1 MKPSTANDNVDTSYK
16 CLKWLNSLQINL
28 IRIINNAINQKSY
41 TLGNDFELDDA
52 LITAQQHNTVNM
64 LFYGLKN
71 SNYSEYAN
79 EVFSTVYSN
88 ILQDEFQRN
97 EIKKICDE
105 FNKNNIDFSTLKGVN
120 LKKLYPSTDMR
131 EMGDAD
137 ILIRSE
143 QYEQIKQIMKRLG
156 FVFIKEEAHD
166 FAWQNSKLYIE
177 LHKSLFDDYRDIYSE
192 VTANYKNSWS
202 LMHPTGNGSEYTF
215 SPEDEFI
222 YLFAHFTKHYK
233 LSGIGI
239 RHLTDLWVFHRAN
252 PDIDMQYVK
261 EHLRQMNLLEFFENV
276 WNTALCWFDGK
287 EFDEM
292 SEYISNEI
300 LSGGSFGTLENQV
313 LSDFI
318 AKEETGTGFS
328 LKFKRNLKYI
338 FLPYKAMAVK
348 YPILNKIPIAL
359 PITWVLRL
367 IDIAVNKRQT
377 LSKYIEEEKFISCD
391 KIAKRKKSLKYVGLK
406 CKN

>member
-1 MKPSTANDNVDTSYK
+1 M
-16 CLKWLNSLQINL
+16 
-28 IRIINNAINQKSY
+28 IINDDYNSTIAIIQCAITNDTCKLSKDFDFNAV
-41 TLGNDFELDDA
+41 LELMGNHGT
-52 LITAQQHNTVNM
+52 INM
-64 LFYGLKN
+64 LYYGLKN
-71 SNYSEYAN
+71 SETQSAEADSI
-79 EVFSTVYSN
+79 FALVYQN
-88 ILQDEFQRN
+88 ILIDEAQKREIAKISDAFQ
-97 EIKKICDE
+97 
-105 FNKNNIDFSTLKGVN
+105 KNGIDFALLKGSR
-120 LKKLYPSTDMR
+120 LKYLYPSTDMR
-131 EMGDAD
+131 SMGDAD
-137 ILIRSE
+137 ILIKTE
-143 QYEQIKQIMKRLG
+143 QYGKIREIMLALG
-156 FVFIKEEAHD
+156 YCEKGEGAHD
-166 FAWQNSKLYIE
+166 FAWICDNLYVE
-177 LHKSLFDDYRDIYSE
+177 LHKSLFGEYRDVYPE
-192 VTANYKNSWS
+192 VDEHYKNSWS
-202 LMHPTGNGSEYTF
+202 LMHPTGNGSEYAF

-252 PDIDMQYVK
+252 TDMDMQYVK

-377 LSKYIEEEKFISCD
+377 LTKYIEEEKFISSD
-391 KIAKRKKSLKYVGLK
+391 KITKRKKSLEYVGLK
-406 CKN
+406 HIN

>member
-1 MKPSTANDNVDTSYK
+1 MIKNGAIIKIIKYSIVTPTICYEKFHCDFSTT
-16 CLKWLNSLQINL
+16 LNLAVSQ
-28 IRIINNAINQKSY
+28 S
-41 TLGNDFELDDA
+41 
-52 LITAQQHNTVNM
+52 TVNM
-64 LFYGLKN
+64 LYYGLKN
-71 SNYSEYAN
+71 SETQSAEADSI
-79 EVFSTVYSN
+79 FALVYQN
-88 ILQDEFQRN
+88 ILIDEAQKREIAKISDAFQ
-97 EIKKICDE
+97 
-105 FNKNNIDFSTLKGVN
+105 KNGIDYALLKGSR
-120 LKKLYPSTDMR
+120 LKYLYPSTDMR
-131 EMGDAD
+131 SMGDAD
-137 ILIRSE
+137 ILIKTE
-143 QYEQIKQIMKRLG
+143 QYEKIREIMLALG
-156 FVFIKEEAHD
+156 YCEKGEGAHD
-166 FAWQNSKLYIE
+166 FAWICDNLYVE
-177 LHKSLFDDYRDIYSE
+177 LHKSLFGEYRDVYPE
-192 VTANYKNSWS
+192 VDEHYKNSWS

-318 AKEETGTGFS
+318 AKEETGTGFF
-328 LKFKRNLKYI
+328 LKFKRNLKYV

-377 LSKYIEEEKFISCD
+377 LTKYIEEEKFISSD
-391 KIAKRKKSLKYVGLK
+391 KITKRKKSLEYVGLK
-406 CKN
+406 HIN

>member
-1 MKPSTANDNVDTSYK
+1 M
-16 CLKWLNSLQINL
+16 
-28 IRIINNAINQKSY
+28 IINDDYNSTIAITQCAIINDTGKLSKDFDFNAV
-41 TLGNDFELDDA
+41 LELMGNHGT
-52 LITAQQHNTVNM
+52 INM
-64 LFYGLKN
+64 LYYGLKN
-71 SNYSEYAN
+71 SETQSAEADSI
-79 EVFSTVYSN
+79 FALVYQN
-88 ILQDEFQRN
+88 ILIDEAQNREIAKISDAFQ
-97 EIKKICDE
+97 
-105 FNKNNIDFSTLKGVN
+105 KNGIDYALLKGSR
-120 LKKLYPSTDMR
+120 LKYLYPSTDMR
-131 EMGDAD
+131 SMGDAD
-137 ILIRSE
+137 ILIKTE
-143 QYEQIKQIMKRLG
+143 QYEKIREIMLALG
-156 FVFIKEEAHD
+156 YCEKGEGAHD
-166 FAWQNSKLYIE
+166 FAWICDNLYVE
-177 LHKSLFDDYRDIYSE
+177 LHKSLFGEYRDVYPE
-192 VTANYKNSWS
+192 VDEHYKNSWS
-202 LMHPTGNGSEYTF
+202 LMHPTGNGSEYAF

-377 LSKYIEEEKFISCD
+377 LSKYIEEEKFISGD

>member
-1 MKPSTANDNVDTSYK
+1 MITPLYYSIIKTTCSAVNTTSY
-16 CLKWLNSLQINL
+16 LSNE
-28 IRIINNAINQKSY
+28 
-41 TLGNDFELDDA
+41 GFEFDDA
-52 LITAQQHNTVNM
+52 LKLVTAHNTINM
-64 LFYGLKN
+64 LYYGLKN
-71 SNYSEYAN
+71 SETQSAEADSI
-79 EVFSTVYSN
+79 FALVYQN
-88 ILQDEFQRN
+88 ILIDEAQKREIAKISDAFQ
-97 EIKKICDE
+97 
-105 FNKNNIDFSTLKGVN
+105 KNGIDFALLKGSR
-120 LKKLYPSTDMR
+120 LKYLYPSTDMR
-131 EMGDAD
+131 SMGDAD
-137 ILIRSE
+137 ILIKTE
-143 QYEQIKQIMKRLG
+143 QYGKIREIMLSLG
-156 FVFIKEEAHD
+156 YCEKGEGAHD
-166 FAWQNSKLYIE
+166 FAWIGDNLYVE
-177 LHKSLFDDYRDIYSE
+177 LHKSLFGEYRDVYPE
-192 VTANYKNSWS
+192 VDEHYKNSWS
-202 LMHPTGNGSEYTF
+202 LMHPTGNGSEYAF

-252 PDIDMQYVK
+252 PDMDMQYVK
-261 EHLRQMNLLEFFENV
+261 EHLRQMNLLDFFENV

-287 EFDEM
+287 EFDEL

-318 AKEETGTGFS
+318 AKNETGTGPS

-377 LSKYIEEEKFISCD
+377 LTKYIEEEKFISSD
-391 KIAKRKKSLKYVGLK
+391 KITKRKKSLEYVGLK
-406 CKN
+406 HIN

>member
-1 MKPSTANDNVDTSYK
+1 MIKNGAIIKIIKYSIVTPTICYEKFHCDFSTT
-16 CLKWLNSLQINL
+16 LNLAVSQ
-28 IRIINNAINQKSY
+28 
-41 TLGNDFELDDA
+41 
-52 LITAQQHNTVNM
+52 NTVNM
-64 LFYGLKN
+64 LYYGLKN
-71 SNYSEYAN
+71 SETQSAEADSI
-79 EVFSTVYSN
+79 FALVYQN
-88 ILQDEFQRN
+88 ILIDEAQKREIAKISDAFQ
-97 EIKKICDE
+97 
-105 FNKNNIDFSTLKGVN
+105 KNGIDYALLKGSR
-120 LKKLYPSTDMR
+120 LKYLYPSTDMR
-131 EMGDAD
+131 SMGDAD
-137 ILIRSE
+137 ILIKTE
-143 QYEQIKQIMKRLG
+143 QYEKIREIMLALG
-156 FVFIKEEAHD
+156 YCEKGEGAHD
-166 FAWQNSKLYIE
+166 FAWICDNLYVE
-177 LHKSLFDDYRDIYSE
+177 LHKSLFGEYRDVYPE
-192 VTANYKNSWS
+192 VDEHYKNSWS
-202 LMHPTGNGSEYTF
+202 LMNPTGNGSEYTF

-252 PDIDMQYVK
+252 PDMDMQYVK
-261 EHLRQMNLLEFFENV
+261 EHLRQMNLLDFFENV

-377 LSKYIEEEKFISCD
+377 LSKYIEEEKFISSD
-391 KIAKRKKSLKYVGLK
+391 KITKRKKSLEYVGLK
-406 CKN
+406 HIN

>member
-1 MKPSTANDNVDTSYK
+1 M
-16 CLKWLNSLQINL
+16 
-28 IRIINNAINQKSY
+28 IINDDYNSTIAITQCAIINDTGKLSKDFDFNAV
-41 TLGNDFELDDA
+41 LELMGNHGT
-52 LITAQQHNTVNM
+52 INM
-64 LFYGLKN
+64 LYYGLKN
-71 SNYSEYAN
+71 SETQSAEADSI
-79 EVFSTVYSN
+79 FALVYQN
-88 ILQDEFQRN
+88 ILIDEAQKREIAKISDAFQ
-97 EIKKICDE
+97 
-105 FNKNNIDFSTLKGVN
+105 KNGIDYALLKGSR
-120 LKKLYPSTDMR
+120 LKYLYPSTDMR
-131 EMGDAD
+131 SMGDAD
-137 ILIRSE
+137 ILIKTE
-143 QYEQIKQIMKRLG
+143 QYEKIREIMLALG
-156 FVFIKEEAHD
+156 YCEKGEGAHD
-166 FAWQNSKLYIE
+166 FAWICDNLYVE
-177 LHKSLFDDYRDIYSE
+177 LHKSLFGEYRDVYPE
-192 VTANYKNSWS
+192 VDEHYKNSWS

-239 RHLTDLWVFHRAN
+239 RHLSDLWVFHRAN

-318 AKEETGTGFS
+318 AKNETGTGFS

-377 LSKYIEEEKFISCD
+377 LSKYIEEEKFISGD

>member
-1 MKPSTANDNVDTSYK
+1 MIKNGAIIKIIKYSIVTPTICYEKFHCDFSTT
-16 CLKWLNSLQINL
+16 LNLAVSQ
-28 IRIINNAINQKSY
+28 
-41 TLGNDFELDDA
+41 
-52 LITAQQHNTVNM
+52 NTVNM
-64 LFYGLKN
+64 LYYGLKN
-71 SNYSEYAN
+71 SETQ
-79 EVFSTVYSN
+79 STEADSIFALVYQN
-88 ILQDEFQRN
+88 ILIDEAQKREIAKISDAFQ
-97 EIKKICDE
+97 
-105 FNKNNIDFSTLKGVN
+105 KNGIDYALLKGSR
-120 LKKLYPSTDMR
+120 LKYLYPSTDMR
-131 EMGDAD
+131 SMGDAD
-137 ILIRSE
+137 ILIKTE
-143 QYEQIKQIMKRLG
+143 QYGKIREIMLALG
-156 FVFIKEEAHD
+156 YCEKGEGAHD
-166 FAWQNSKLYIE
+166 FAWIGDNLYVE
-177 LHKSLFDDYRDIYSE
+177 LHKSLFGEYRDVYPE
-192 VTANYKNSWS
+192 VDEHYKNSWL

-252 PDIDMQYVK
+252 PDMDMQYVK
-261 EHLRQMNLLEFFENV
+261 EHLRQMNLLDFFENV

-318 AKEETGTGFS
+318 AKNETGTGPS

-338 FLPYKAMAVK
+338 FLPHKAMAVK

-377 LSKYIEEEKFISCD
+377 LSKYIEEEKFISSD
-391 KIAKRKKSLKYVGLK
+391 KITKRKKSLEYVGLK
-406 CKN
+406 HTN

>member
-1 MKPSTANDNVDTSYK
+1 M
-16 CLKWLNSLQINL
+16 
-28 IRIINNAINQKSY
+28 IINDDYNSTIAITQCAIINDTGKLSKDFDFNAV
-41 TLGNDFELDDA
+41 LELMGNHGT
-52 LITAQQHNTVNM
+52 INM
-64 LFYGLKN
+64 LYYGLKN
-71 SNYSEYAN
+71 SETQ
-79 EVFSTVYSN
+79 STEADSIFALVYQN
-88 ILQDEFQRN
+88 ILIDEAQKREIAKISDAFQ
-97 EIKKICDE
+97 
-105 FNKNNIDFSTLKGVN
+105 KNGIDYALLKGSR
-120 LKKLYPSTDMR
+120 LKYLYPSTDMR
-131 EMGDAD
+131 SMGDAD
-137 ILIRSE
+137 ILIKTE
-143 QYEQIKQIMKRLG
+143 QYEKIREIMLALG
-156 FVFIKEEAHD
+156 YCEKGEGAHD
-166 FAWQNSKLYIE
+166 FAWICDNLYVE
-177 LHKSLFDDYRDIYSE
+177 LHKSLFGEYRDVYPE
-192 VTANYKNSWS
+192 VDEHYKNSWS
-202 LMHPTGNGSEYTF
+202 LMHPTGNGSEYAF

-318 AKEETGTGFS
+318 AKAETGTGFS
-328 LKFKRNLKYI
+328 LKFKRNLKYV

-377 LSKYIEEEKFISCD
+377 LTKYIEEEKFISSD
-391 KIAKRKKSLKYVGLK
+391 KITKRKKSLEYVGLK
-406 CKN
+406 HIN

>member
-1 MKPSTANDNVDTSYK
+1 MYV
-16 CLKWLNSLQINL
+16 
-28 IRIINNAINQKSY
+28 
-41 TLGNDFELDDA
+41 
-52 LITAQQHNTVNM
+52 
-64 LFYGLKN
+64 
-71 SNYSEYAN
+71 
-79 EVFSTVYSN
+79 
-88 ILQDEFQRN
+88 
-97 EIKKICDE
+97 
-105 FNKNNIDFSTLKGVN
+105 
-120 LKKLYPSTDMR
+120 
-131 EMGDAD
+131 
-137 ILIRSE
+137 
-143 QYEQIKQIMKRLG
+143 
-156 FVFIKEEAHD
+156 
-166 FAWQNSKLYIE
+166 E
-177 LHKSLFDDYRDIYSE
+177 LHKSLFGEYRDVYPE
-192 VTANYKNSWS
+192 VDEHYKNSWS

-292 SEYISNEI
+292 SEYISNEM

-377 LSKYIEEEKFISCD
+377 LTKYIEEEKFISSD
-391 KIAKRKKSLKYVGLK
+391 KITKRKKSLEYVGLK
-406 CKN
+406 HIN

>member
-1 MKPSTANDNVDTSYK
+1 MIINDDYNSTIAITQ
-16 CLKWLNSLQINL
+16 CA
-28 IRIINNAINQKSY
+28 IINNTGKLSKDFDFNAV
-41 TLGNDFELDDA
+41 LELMGNHGT
-52 LITAQQHNTVNM
+52 INM
-64 LFYGLKN
+64 LYYGLKN
-71 SNYSEYAN
+71 SETHSAEADSI
-79 EVFSTVYSN
+79 FALVYQN
-88 ILQDEFQRN
+88 ILIDEAQKREIAKISDAFQ
-97 EIKKICDE
+97 
-105 FNKNNIDFSTLKGVN
+105 KNGIDFALLKGSR
-120 LKKLYPSTDMR
+120 LKYLYPSTDMR
-131 EMGDAD
+131 SMGDAD
-137 ILIRSE
+137 ILIKTE
-143 QYEQIKQIMKRLG
+143 QYGKIREIMLSLG
-156 FVFIKEEAHD
+156 YCEKGEGAHD
-166 FAWQNSKLYIE
+166 FAWIGDNLYVE
-177 LHKSLFDDYRDIYSE
+177 LHKSLFGEYRDVYPE
-192 VTANYKNSWS
+192 VDEHYKNSWS

-252 PDIDMQYVK
+252 PDMDMQYVK
-261 EHLRQMNLLEFFENV
+261 EHLRQMNLLDFFENV

-318 AKEETGTGFS
+318 AKNETGTGPS

-377 LSKYIEEEKFISCD
+377 LSKYIEEEKFISSD
-391 KIAKRKKSLKYVGLK
+391 KITKRKKSLEYVGLK
-406 CKN
+406 HTN

>member
-1 MKPSTANDNVDTSYK
+1 M
-16 CLKWLNSLQINL
+16 
-28 IRIINNAINQKSY
+28 IINDDYNSTIAITQCAIINDTGKLSKDFDFNAV
-41 TLGNDFELDDA
+41 LELMGNHGT
-52 LITAQQHNTVNM
+52 INM
-64 LFYGLKN
+64 LYYGLKN
-71 SNYSEYAN
+71 SETQ
-79 EVFSTVYSN
+79 STEADSIFALVYQN
-88 ILQDEFQRN
+88 ILIDEAQKREIAKISDAFQ
-97 EIKKICDE
+97 
-105 FNKNNIDFSTLKGVN
+105 KNGIDYALLKGSR
-120 LKKLYPSTDMR
+120 LKYLYPSTDMR
-131 EMGDAD
+131 SMGDAD
-137 ILIRSE
+137 ILIKTE
-143 QYEQIKQIMKRLG
+143 QYEKIREIMLALG
-156 FVFIKEEAHD
+156 YCEKGEGAHD
-166 FAWQNSKLYIE
+166 FAWICDNLYVE
-177 LHKSLFDDYRDIYSE
+177 LHKSLFGEYRDVYPE
-192 VTANYKNSWS
+192 VDEHYKNSWS
-202 LMHPTGNGSEYTF
+202 LMHPTGNGSEYAF

-318 AKEETGTGFS
+318 AKEKTGTGFS
-328 LKFKRNLKYI
+328 LKFKRNLKYV

-377 LSKYIEEEKFISCD
+377 LSKYIEEEKFISGD

>member
-1 MKPSTANDNVDTSYK
+1 MIKNGAIIKIIKYSIVTPTICYEKFHCDFSTT
-16 CLKWLNSLQINL
+16 LNLAVSQ
-28 IRIINNAINQKSY
+28 
-41 TLGNDFELDDA
+41 
-52 LITAQQHNTVNM
+52 NTVNM
-64 LFYGLKN
+64 LYYGLKN
-71 SNYSEYAN
+71 SETQSAEADSI
-79 EVFSTVYSN
+79 FALVYQN
-88 ILQDEFQRN
+88 ILIDEAQKREIAKISDAFQ
-97 EIKKICDE
+97 
-105 FNKNNIDFSTLKGVN
+105 KNGIDYALLKGSR
-120 LKKLYPSTDMR
+120 LRYLYPSTDMR
-131 EMGDAD
+131 SMGDAD
-137 ILIRSE
+137 ILIKTE
-143 QYEQIKQIMKRLG
+143 QYGKIREIMLALG
-156 FVFIKEEAHD
+156 YCEKGEGAHD
-166 FAWQNSKLYIE
+166 FAWIGDNLYVE
-177 LHKSLFDDYRDIYSE
+177 LHKSLFGEYRDVYPE
-192 VTANYKNSWS
+192 VDEHYKNSWS

-215 SPEDEFI
+215 SPEDEF
-222 YLFAHFTKHYK
+222 
-233 LSGIGI
+233 SGIGI

-252 PDIDMQYVK
+252 PDMDMQYVK

-318 AKEETGTGFS
+318 AKNETGMRFS

-377 LSKYIEEEKFISCD
+377 LSKYIEEEKFISSD
-391 KIAKRKKSLKYVGLK
+391 KITKRKKSLEYVGLK
-406 CKN
+406 HTN

>member
-1 MKPSTANDNVDTSYK
+1 M
-16 CLKWLNSLQINL
+16 
-28 IRIINNAINQKSY
+28 IINDDYNSTIAIIQCAITNDTCKLSKDFDFNAV
-41 TLGNDFELDDA
+41 LELMGNHGT
-52 LITAQQHNTVNM
+52 INM
-64 LFYGLKN
+64 LYYGLKN
-71 SNYSEYAN
+71 SETQSAEADSI
-79 EVFSTVYSN
+79 FALVYQN
-88 ILQDEFQRN
+88 ILIDEAQKREIAKISDAFQ
-97 EIKKICDE
+97 
-105 FNKNNIDFSTLKGVN
+105 KNGIDYALLKGSR
-120 LKKLYPSTDMR
+120 LKYLYPSTDMR
-131 EMGDAD
+131 SMGDAD
-137 ILIRSE
+137 ILIKTE
-143 QYEQIKQIMKRLG
+143 QYEKIREIMLALG
-156 FVFIKEEAHD
+156 YCEKDEGAHD
-166 FAWQNSKLYIE
+166 FAWICDNLYVE
-177 LHKSLFDDYRDIYSE
+177 LHKSLFGEYRDVYPE
-192 VTANYKNSWS
+192 VDEHYKNSWS

-328 LKFKRNLKYI
+328 LKFKRNLKYV

-367 IDIAVNKRQT
+367 IDIAVNKRNT
-377 LSKYIEEEKFISCD
+377 LSKYIEEEKFISGD

>member
-1 MKPSTANDNVDTSYK
+1 MNVGISNNIIANIIHSALNASAYQLDKDLKFDDILELMTA
-16 CLKWLNSLQINL
+16 
-28 IRIINNAINQKSY
+28 
-41 TLGNDFELDDA
+41 
-52 LITAQQHNTVNM
+52 HNTINM
-64 LFYGLKN
+64 LYYGLKN
-71 SNYSEYAN
+71 SETQSAEADSI
-79 EVFSTVYSN
+79 FALVYQN
-88 ILQDEFQRN
+88 ILIDEAQKREIAKISDAFQ
-97 EIKKICDE
+97 
-105 FNKNNIDFSTLKGVN
+105 KNGIDYALLKGSR
-120 LKKLYPSTDMR
+120 LKYLYPSTDMR
-131 EMGDAD
+131 SMGDAD
-137 ILIRSE
+137 ILIKTE
-143 QYEQIKQIMKRLG
+143 QYEKIREIMLALG
-156 FVFIKEEAHD
+156 YCEKGEGAHD
-166 FAWQNSKLYIE
+166 FAWICDNLYVE
-177 LHKSLFDDYRDIYSE
+177 LHKSLFGEYRDVYPE
-192 VTANYKNSWS
+192 VDEHYKNSWS
-202 LMHPTGNGSEYTF
+202 LMNPTGNGSEYTF

-377 LSKYIEEEKFISCD
+377 LTKYIEEEKFISSD
-391 KIAKRKKSLKYVGLK
+391 KITKRKKSLEYVGLK
-406 CKN
+406 HIN

>member
-1 MKPSTANDNVDTSYK
+1 MPPQFMIKNGAIIKIIKYSIVTPTICYEKFHCDFSTT
-16 CLKWLNSLQINL
+16 LNLAVS
-28 IRIINNAINQKSY
+28 
-41 TLGNDFELDDA
+41 
-52 LITAQQHNTVNM
+52 HNTVNM
-64 LFYGLKN
+64 LYYGLKN
-71 SNYSEYAN
+71 SETQSAEADSI
-79 EVFSTVYSN
+79 FALVYQN
-88 ILQDEFQRN
+88 ILIDEAQKREIAKISDAFQ
-97 EIKKICDE
+97 
-105 FNKNNIDFSTLKGVN
+105 KNGIDYALLKGSR
-120 LKKLYPSTDMR
+120 LKYLYPSTDMR
-131 EMGDAD
+131 SMGDAD
-137 ILIRSE
+137 ILIKTE
-143 QYEQIKQIMKRLG
+143 QYEKIREIMLALG
-156 FVFIKEEAHD
+156 YCEKGEGAHD
-166 FAWQNSKLYIE
+166 FAWICDNLYVE
-177 LHKSLFDDYRDIYSE
+177 LHKSLFGEYRDVYPE
-192 VTANYKNSWS
+192 VDEHYKNSWS
-202 LMHPTGNGSEYTF
+202 LMHPTGNGSEYAF

-338 FLPYKAMAVK
+338 FLPYKAMEVK

-367 IDIAVNKRQT
+367 IDIAVNKRNT
-377 LSKYIEEEKFISCD
+377 LDKYIEEEKFISGD

>member
-1 MKPSTANDNVDTSYK
+1 M
-16 CLKWLNSLQINL
+16 
-28 IRIINNAINQKSY
+28 IINDDYNSTIAITQCAIINDTGKLSKDFDFNAV
-41 TLGNDFELDDA
+41 LELMGNHGT
-52 LITAQQHNTVNM
+52 INM
-64 LFYGLKN
+64 LYYGLKN
-71 SNYSEYAN
+71 SETQSAEADSI
-79 EVFSTVYSN
+79 FALVYQN
-88 ILQDEFQRN
+88 ILIDEAQKREIAKISDAFQ
-97 EIKKICDE
+97 
-105 FNKNNIDFSTLKGVN
+105 KNGIDYALLKGSR
-120 LKKLYPSTDMR
+120 LKYLYPSTDMR
-131 EMGDAD
+131 SMGDAD
-137 ILIRSE
+137 ILIKTE
-143 QYEQIKQIMKRLG
+143 QYEKIREIMLALG
-156 FVFIKEEAHD
+156 YCEKGEGAHD
-166 FAWQNSKLYIE
+166 FAWICDNLYVE
-177 LHKSLFDDYRDIYSE
+177 LHKSLFGEYRDVYPE
-192 VTANYKNSWS
+192 VDEHYKNSWS

-328 LKFKRNLKYI
+328 LKFKRNLKYV

-377 LSKYIEEEKFISCD
+377 LSKYIEEEKFISGD

>member
-1 MKPSTANDNVDTSYK
+1 MNYLPNIVKSCICNKPCIIDSTFD
-16 CLKWLNSLQINL
+16 LKKVLSI
-28 IRIINNAINQKSY
+28 A
-41 TLGNDFELDDA
+41 
-52 LITAQQHNTVNM
+52 TAHNTINM
-64 LFYGLKN
+64 LYYGLKN
-71 SNYSEYAN
+71 SETQSAEADSI
-79 EVFSTVYSN
+79 FALVYQN
-88 ILQDEFQRN
+88 ILIDEAQKREIAKISDAFQ
-97 EIKKICDE
+97 
-105 FNKNNIDFSTLKGVN
+105 KNGIDYALLKGSR
-120 LKKLYPSTDMR
+120 LKYLYPSTDMR
-131 EMGDAD
+131 SMGDAD
-137 ILIRSE
+137 ILIKTE
-143 QYEQIKQIMKRLG
+143 QYGKIREIMLALG
-156 FVFIKEEAHD
+156 YCEKGEGAHD
-166 FAWQNSKLYIE
+166 FAWICDNLYVE
-177 LHKSLFDDYRDIYSE
+177 LHKSLFGEYRDVYPE
-192 VTANYKNSWS
+192 VDEHYKNSWS

-261 EHLRQMNLLEFFENV
+261 EHLRQMNLLDFFENV
-276 WNTALCWFDGK
+276 WNTALCWFDCK

-318 AKEETGTGFS
+318 AKEETGAGFS

-377 LSKYIEEEKFISCD
+377 LSKYIEEEKFISGD

>member
-1 MKPSTANDNVDTSYK
+1 MIKNGAIIKIIKYSIVTPTICYEKFHCDFSTT
-16 CLKWLNSLQINL
+16 LNLAVSQ
-28 IRIINNAINQKSY
+28 
-41 TLGNDFELDDA
+41 
-52 LITAQQHNTVNM
+52 NTVNM
-64 LFYGLKN
+64 LYYGLKN
-71 SNYSEYAN
+71 SETQSAEADSI
-79 EVFSTVYSN
+79 FALVYQN
-88 ILQDEFQRN
+88 ILIDEAQKREIAKISDAFQ
-97 EIKKICDE
+97 
-105 FNKNNIDFSTLKGVN
+105 KNGIDYALLKGSR
-120 LKKLYPSTDMR
+120 LRYLYPSTDMR
-131 EMGDAD
+131 SMGDAD
-137 ILIRSE
+137 ILIKTE
-143 QYEQIKQIMKRLG
+143 QYGKIREIMLALG
-156 FVFIKEEAHD
+156 YCEKGEGAHD
-166 FAWQNSKLYIE
+166 FAWIGDNLYVE
-177 LHKSLFDDYRDIYSE
+177 LHKSLFGEYRDVYPE
-192 VTANYKNSWS
+192 VDEHYKNSWS

-252 PDIDMQYVK
+252 PDMDMQYVK

-318 AKEETGTGFS
+318 AKNETGMRFS

-377 LSKYIEEEKFISCD
+377 LSKYIEEEKFISSD
-391 KIAKRKKSLKYVGLK
+391 KITKRKKSLEYVGLK
-406 CKN
+406 HTN

>member
-1 MKPSTANDNVDTSYK
+1 M
-16 CLKWLNSLQINL
+16 
-28 IRIINNAINQKSY
+28 IINDDYNSTIAIIQCAITNDTCKLSKDFDFNAV
-41 TLGNDFELDDA
+41 LELMGNHGT
-52 LITAQQHNTVNM
+52 INM
-64 LFYGLKN
+64 LYYGLKN
-71 SNYSEYAN
+71 FETQSAEADSIFAL
-79 EVFSTVYSN
+79 VYQN
-88 ILQDEFQRN
+88 ILIDEAQKREIAKISDAFQ
-97 EIKKICDE
+97 
-105 FNKNNIDFSTLKGVN
+105 KNGIDYALLKGSR
-120 LKKLYPSTDMR
+120 LKYLYPSTDMR
-131 EMGDAD
+131 SMGDAD
-137 ILIRSE
+137 ILIKTE
-143 QYEQIKQIMKRLG
+143 QYDKIREIMLALG
-156 FVFIKEEAHD
+156 YCEKGEGAHD
-166 FAWQNSKLYIE
+166 FAWICDNLYVE
-177 LHKSLFDDYRDIYSE
+177 LHKSLFGEYRDVYPE
-192 VTANYKNSWS
+192 VDEHYKNSWS
-202 LMHPTGNGSEYTF
+202 LMHPTGNGSEYAF

-348 YPILNKIPIAL
+348 YPILNKIPIVL

-377 LSKYIEEEKFISCD
+377 LSKYIEEEKFISGD

-406 CKN
+406 QKD

>member
-1 MKPSTANDNVDTSYK
+1 M
-16 CLKWLNSLQINL
+16 
-28 IRIINNAINQKSY
+28 IINDDYNSTIAITQCAIINDTGKLSKDFDFNAV
-41 TLGNDFELDDA
+41 LELMGNHGT
-52 LITAQQHNTVNM
+52 INM
-64 LFYGLKN
+64 LYYGLKN
-71 SNYSEYAN
+71 SETQSAEADSI
-79 EVFSTVYSN
+79 FALVYQN
-88 ILQDEFQRN
+88 ILIDEAQKREIAKISDAFQ
-97 EIKKICDE
+97 
-105 FNKNNIDFSTLKGVN
+105 KNGIDYALLKGSR
-120 LKKLYPSTDMR
+120 LKYLYPSTDMR
-131 EMGDAD
+131 SMGDAD
-137 ILIRSE
+137 ILIKTE
-143 QYEQIKQIMKRLG
+143 QYEKIREIMLALG
-156 FVFIKEEAHD
+156 YCEKGEGAHD
-166 FAWQNSKLYIE
+166 FAWICDNLYVE
-177 LHKSLFDDYRDIYSE
+177 LHKSLFGEYRDVYPE
-192 VTANYKNSWS
+192 VDEHYKNSWS

-318 AKEETGTGFS
+318 AKNETGTGFS

-377 LSKYIEEEKFISCD
+377 LSKYIEEEKFISGD

>member
-1 MKPSTANDNVDTSYK
+1 MNVGISNNIIANIIHSALNASAYQPGKNFKFDDILELMTA
-16 CLKWLNSLQINL
+16 
-28 IRIINNAINQKSY
+28 
-41 TLGNDFELDDA
+41 
-52 LITAQQHNTVNM
+52 HNTINM
-64 LFYGLKN
+64 LYYGLKN
-71 SNYSEYAN
+71 SETQSVEADSI
-79 EVFSTVYSN
+79 FALVYQN
-88 ILQDEFQRN
+88 ILIDEAQKREIAKISDAFQ
-97 EIKKICDE
+97 
-105 FNKNNIDFSTLKGVN
+105 KNGIDYALLKGSR
-120 LKKLYPSTDMR
+120 LKYLYPSTDMR
-131 EMGDAD
+131 SMGDAD
-137 ILIRSE
+137 ILIKTE
-143 QYEQIKQIMKRLG
+143 QYEKIREIMLALG
-156 FVFIKEEAHD
+156 YCEKGEGAHD
-166 FAWQNSKLYIE
+166 FAWIGDNLYVE
-177 LHKSLFDDYRDIYSE
+177 LHKSLFGEYRDVYPE
-192 VTANYKNSWS
+192 VDEHYKNSWS
-202 LMHPTGNGSEYTF
+202 LMHPTGNGSEYAF

-252 PDIDMQYVK
+252 PDMDMQYVK

-377 LSKYIEEEKFISCD
+377 LSKYIEEEKFISGD

>member
-1 MKPSTANDNVDTSYK
+1 MITLLYYSIIKTTCSAVNATSY
-16 CLKWLNSLQINL
+16 LSNE
-28 IRIINNAINQKSY
+28 
-41 TLGNDFELDDA
+41 GFEFDDA
-52 LITAQQHNTVNM
+52 LKLMTAHNTINM
-64 LFYGLKN
+64 LYYGLKN
-71 SNYSEYAN
+71 SETKSAEADNIFAL
-79 EVFSTVYSN
+79 VYQN
-88 ILQDEFQRN
+88 ILIDEAQKREIAKISDAFQ
-97 EIKKICDE
+97 
-105 FNKNNIDFSTLKGVN
+105 KNGIDYALLKGSR
-120 LKKLYPSTDMR
+120 LKYLYPSTDMR
-131 EMGDAD
+131 SMGDAD
-137 ILIRSE
+137 ILIKTE
-143 QYEQIKQIMKRLG
+143 QYEKIREIMLALG
-156 FVFIKEEAHD
+156 YCEKGEGAHD
-166 FAWQNSKLYIE
+166 FAWIGDNLYVE
-177 LHKSLFDDYRDIYSE
+177 LHKSLFGEYRDVYPE
-192 VTANYKNSWS
+192 VDEHYKNSWS
-202 LMHPTGNGSEYTF
+202 LMHPTGNGSEYAF

-252 PDIDMQYVK
+252 PDMDMQYVK
-261 EHLRQMNLLEFFENV
+261 EHLRQMNLLDFFENV

-318 AKEETGTGFS
+318 AKNETGTGPS
-328 LKFKRNLKYI
+328 LKLKRNLKYI

-359 PITWVLRL
+359 PITWVIRL

-377 LSKYIEEEKFISCD
+377 LSKYIEEEKFISSD
-391 KIAKRKKSLKYVGLK
+391 KITKRKKSLEYVGLK
-406 CKN
+406 HTN

>member
-1 MKPSTANDNVDTSYK
+1 MITNDDY
-16 CLKWLNSLQINL
+16 NSSIAITHCAITNDICKLSKDFDF
-28 IRIINNAINQKSY
+28 NAV
-41 TLGNDFELDDA
+41 LELMGNHGT
-52 LITAQQHNTVNM
+52 INM
-64 LFYGLKN
+64 LYYGLKN
-71 SNYSEYAN
+71 SDTGSALADEL
-79 EVFSTVYSN
+79 FPIVYQN
-88 ILQDEFQRN
+88 ILVDEAQKR
-97 EIKKICDE
+97 EVSKICAA
-105 FNKNNIDFSTLKGVN
+105 FAKNQIDHAPLKGSR
-120 LKKLYPSTDMR
+120 LKQLYPTTDMR
-131 EMGDAD
+131 SMGDAD
-137 ILIRSE
+137 ILIKTE
-143 QYEQIKQIMKRLG
+143 QYGKIREIMLSLG
-156 FVFIKEEAHD
+156 YCEKGEGAHD
-166 FAWQNSKLYIE
+166 FAWICDNLYVE
-177 LHKSLFDDYRDIYSE
+177 LHKSLFGEYRDVYPE
-192 VTANYKNSWS
+192 VDEHYKNSWS

-328 LKFKRNLKYI
+328 LKFKRNLKYV

-367 IDIAVNKRQT
+367 IDIAVNKRNT
-377 LSKYIEEEKFISCD
+377 LSKYIEEEKFISGD

>member
-1 MKPSTANDNVDTSYK
+1 M
-16 CLKWLNSLQINL
+16 
-28 IRIINNAINQKSY
+28 IINDDYNSTIAIIQCAITNDTCKLSKDFDFNAV
-41 TLGNDFELDDA
+41 LELMGNHGT
-52 LITAQQHNTVNM
+52 INM
-64 LFYGLKN
+64 LYYGLKN
-71 SNYSEYAN
+71 SETQSAEADSI
-79 EVFSTVYSN
+79 FALVYQN
-88 ILQDEFQRN
+88 ILIDEAQKREIAKISDAFQ
-97 EIKKICDE
+97 
-105 FNKNNIDFSTLKGVN
+105 KNGIDYALLKGSR
-120 LKKLYPSTDMR
+120 LKYLYPSTDMR
-131 EMGDAD
+131 SMGDAD
-137 ILIRSE
+137 ILIKTE
-143 QYEQIKQIMKRLG
+143 QYEKIREIMLALG
-156 FVFIKEEAHD
+156 YCEKGEGAHD
-166 FAWQNSKLYIE
+166 FAWICDNLYVE
-177 LHKSLFDDYRDIYSE
+177 LHKSLFGEYRDVYPE
-192 VTANYKNSWS
+192 VDEHYKNSWS
-202 LMHPTGNGSEYTF
+202 LMHPTGNGSEYAF

-252 PDIDMQYVK
+252 PDMDMQYVK

-328 LKFKRNLKYI
+328 LKFKRNLKYV

-377 LSKYIEEEKFISCD
+377 LTKYIEEEKFISSD
-391 KIAKRKKSLKYVGLK
+391 KITKRKKSLEYVGLK
-406 CKN
+406 HIN

>member
-1 MKPSTANDNVDTSYK
+1 MIKNGAIIKIIKYSIVTPTICYEKFHCDFSTT
-16 CLKWLNSLQINL
+16 LNLAVSQ
-28 IRIINNAINQKSY
+28 
-41 TLGNDFELDDA
+41 
-52 LITAQQHNTVNM
+52 NTVNM
-64 LFYGLKN
+64 LYYGLKN
-71 SNYSEYAN
+71 SETQSAEADSI
-79 EVFSTVYSN
+79 FALVYQN
-88 ILQDEFQRN
+88 ILIDEAQKREIAKISDAFQ
-97 EIKKICDE
+97 
-105 FNKNNIDFSTLKGVN
+105 KNGIDYALLKGSR
-120 LKKLYPSTDMR
+120 LKYLYPSTDMR
-131 EMGDAD
+131 SMGDAD
-137 ILIRSE
+137 ILIKTE
-143 QYEQIKQIMKRLG
+143 QYEKIREIMLALG
-156 FVFIKEEAHD
+156 YCEKGEGAHD
-166 FAWQNSKLYIE
+166 FAWICDNLYVE
-177 LHKSLFDDYRDIYSE
+177 LHKSLFGEYRDVYPE
-192 VTANYKNSWS
+192 VDEHYKNSWS

-377 LSKYIEEEKFISCD
+377 LSKYIEEEKFISSD
-391 KIAKRKKSLKYVGLK
+391 KITKRKKSLEYVGLK
-406 CKN
+406 HTN

>member
-1 MKPSTANDNVDTSYK
+1 MIKNGAIIKIIKYSIVTPTICYEKFHCDFSTT
-16 CLKWLNSLQINL
+16 LNLAVSQ
-28 IRIINNAINQKSY
+28 
-41 TLGNDFELDDA
+41 
-52 LITAQQHNTVNM
+52 NTVNM
-64 LFYGLKN
+64 LYYGLKN
-71 SNYSEYAN
+71 SETQPAEADSIFAL
-79 EVFSTVYSN
+79 VYQN
-88 ILQDEFQRN
+88 ILIDEAQKREIAKISDAFQ
-97 EIKKICDE
+97 
-105 FNKNNIDFSTLKGVN
+105 KNGIDYALLKGSR
-120 LKKLYPSTDMR
+120 LRYLYPSTDMR
-131 EMGDAD
+131 SMGDAD
-137 ILIRSE
+137 ILIKTE
-143 QYEQIKQIMKRLG
+143 QYGKIREIMLALG
-156 FVFIKEEAHD
+156 YCEKGEGAHD
-166 FAWQNSKLYIE
+166 FAWIGDNLYVE
-177 LHKSLFDDYRDIYSE
+177 LHKSLFGEYRDVYPE
-192 VTANYKNSWS
+192 VDEHYKNSWS

-252 PDIDMQYVK
+252 PDMDMQYVK

-318 AKEETGTGFS
+318 AKNETGMRFS

-377 LSKYIEEEKFISCD
+377 LSKYIEEEKFISSD
-391 KIAKRKKSLKYVGLK
+391 KITKRKKSLEYVGLK
-406 CKN
+406 HTN

>member
-1 MKPSTANDNVDTSYK
+1 M
-16 CLKWLNSLQINL
+16 
-28 IRIINNAINQKSY
+28 IINDDYNSTIAITQCAIINDTGKLSKDFDFNAV
-41 TLGNDFELDDA
+41 LELMGNHGT
-52 LITAQQHNTVNM
+52 INM
-64 LFYGLKN
+64 LYYGLKN
-71 SNYSEYAN
+71 SETQ
-79 EVFSTVYSN
+79 STEADSIFALVYRN
-88 ILQDEFQRN
+88 ILIDEAQKREIAKISDAFQ
-97 EIKKICDE
+97 
-105 FNKNNIDFSTLKGVN
+105 KNGIDYALLKGSR
-120 LKKLYPSTDMR
+120 LKYLYPSTDMR
-131 EMGDAD
+131 SMGDAD
-137 ILIRSE
+137 ILIKTE
-143 QYEQIKQIMKRLG
+143 QYEKIREIMLALG
-156 FVFIKEEAHD
+156 YCEKGEGAHD
-166 FAWQNSKLYIE
+166 FAWICDNLYVE
-177 LHKSLFDDYRDIYSE
+177 LHKSLFGEYRDVYPE
-192 VTANYKNSWS
+192 VDEHYKNSWS
-202 LMHPTGNGSEYTF
+202 LMHPTGNGSEYAF

-359 PITWVLRL
+359 PLTWVLRL
-367 IDIAVNKRQT
+367 IDIAVNKRNT
-377 LSKYIEEEKFISCD
+377 LDKYIEEEKFISGD

>member
-1 MKPSTANDNVDTSYK
+1 M
-16 CLKWLNSLQINL
+16 
-28 IRIINNAINQKSY
+28 IINDDYNSTIAITQCAIINDTGKLSKDFDFNAV
-41 TLGNDFELDDA
+41 LELMGNHGT
-52 LITAQQHNTVNM
+52 INM
-64 LFYGLKN
+64 LYYGLKN
-71 SNYSEYAN
+71 SETQSAEADSI
-79 EVFSTVYSN
+79 FALVYQN
-88 ILQDEFQRN
+88 ILIDEAQKREIAKISDAFQ
-97 EIKKICDE
+97 
-105 FNKNNIDFSTLKGVN
+105 KNGIDYALLKGSR
-120 LKKLYPSTDMR
+120 LKYLYPSTDMR
-131 EMGDAD
+131 SMGDAD
-137 ILIRSE
+137 ILIKTE
-143 QYEQIKQIMKRLG
+143 QYEKIREIMLALG
-156 FVFIKEEAHD
+156 YCEKGEGAHD
-166 FAWQNSKLYIE
+166 FSWICDNLYVE
-177 LHKSLFDDYRDIYSE
+177 LHKSLFGEYRDVYPE
-192 VTANYKNSWS
+192 VDEHYKNSWS
-202 LMHPTGNGSEYTF
+202 LMHPTGNGSEYAF

-377 LSKYIEEEKFISCD
+377 LSKYIEEEKFISGD

>member
-1 MKPSTANDNVDTSYK
+1 MPPQFMIKNGAIIKIIKYSIVTPTICYEKFHCDFSTT
-16 CLKWLNSLQINL
+16 LNLAVSQ
-28 IRIINNAINQKSY
+28 
-41 TLGNDFELDDA
+41 
-52 LITAQQHNTVNM
+52 NTVNM
-64 LFYGLKN
+64 LYYGLKN
-71 SNYSEYAN
+71 SETQSAEADSI
-79 EVFSTVYSN
+79 FALVYQN
-88 ILQDEFQRN
+88 ILIDEAQKREIAKISDAFQ
-97 EIKKICDE
+97 
-105 FNKNNIDFSTLKGVN
+105 KNGIDYALLKGSR
-120 LKKLYPSTDMR
+120 LKYLYPSTDMR
-131 EMGDAD
+131 SMGDAD
-137 ILIRSE
+137 ILIKTE
-143 QYEQIKQIMKRLG
+143 QYEKIREIMLALG
-156 FVFIKEEAHD
+156 YCEKGEGAHD
-166 FAWQNSKLYIE
+166 FAWICDNLYVE
-177 LHKSLFDDYRDIYSE
+177 LHKSLFGEYRDVYPE
-192 VTANYKNSWS
+192 VDEHYKNSWS

-377 LSKYIEEEKFISCD
+377 LSKYIEEEKFISSD
-391 KIAKRKKSLKYVGLK
+391 KITKRKKSLEYVGLK
-406 CKN
+406 HTN

>member
-1 MKPSTANDNVDTSYK
+1 M
-16 CLKWLNSLQINL
+16 
-28 IRIINNAINQKSY
+28 IINDDYNSTIAITQCAIINDTGKLSKDFDFNAV
-41 TLGNDFELDDA
+41 LELMGNHGT
-52 LITAQQHNTVNM
+52 INM
-64 LFYGLKN
+64 LYYGLKN
-71 SNYSEYAN
+71 SETKSAEADSI
-79 EVFSTVYSN
+79 FALVYQN
-88 ILQDEFQRN
+88 ILIDEAQKREIAKISDAFQ
-97 EIKKICDE
+97 
-105 FNKNNIDFSTLKGVN
+105 KNGIDYALLKGSH
-120 LKKLYPSTDMR
+120 LKYLYPSTDMR
-131 EMGDAD
+131 SMGDAD
-137 ILIRSE
+137 ILIKTE
-143 QYEQIKQIMKRLG
+143 QYEKIREIMLALG
-156 FVFIKEEAHD
+156 YCEKGEGAHD
-166 FAWQNSKLYIE
+166 FAWICDNLYVE
-177 LHKSLFDDYRDIYSE
+177 LHKSLFGEYRDVYPE
-192 VTANYKNSWS
+192 VDEHYKNSWS

-367 IDIAVNKRQT
+367 IDIAVNKRNT
-377 LSKYIEEEKFISCD
+377 LSKYIEEEKFISGD